1 MRSALRAVDPG
12 VPLFDVQTM
21 DQVVAATTSRER
33 FTTLILS
40 SFAAMAIALA
50 AVGIYGLVAY
60 SVGRRTLE
68 IGVRMALGAPR
79 GAILRMVL
87 REGLAQVSIGIA
99 IGIALALLTGRAIES
114 LLFETAPSDPVTLG
128 VVAALLVV
136 VSVVASV
143 LPARRAARVDPLTAM
158 RSE

>member
-1 MRSALRAVDPG
+1 
-12 VPLFDVQTM
+12 
-21 DQVVAATTSRER
+21 
-33 FTTLILS
+33 
-40 SFAAMAIALA
+40 
-50 AVGIYGLVAY
+50 
-60 SVGRRTLE
+60 
-68 IGVRMALGAPR
+68 
-79 GAILRMVL
+79 MVL